1 MALGSEAQYGL
12 LQQQI
17 HNSLQKADAH
27 KDKLQRTNIRYSIL
41 NIILGAL
48 TTFVTGQA
56 ALAGEQAENRWR
68 ITCAIASGFALSAT
82 VVASLQS
89 QLASP
94 DLITEASGCV
104 GKLKALN
111 VEVNTIDS
119 IDDLEQIKEK
129 YQQILSEFSNIDC

>member
-1 MALGSEAQYGL
+1 MMVDLEAQYRL

-17 HNSLQKADAH
+17 YNSLQKADIH
-27 KDKLQRTNIRYSIL
+27 KDKLQRINIRYSIL
-41 NIILGAL
+41 NIVLGAM

-56 ALAGEQAENRWR
+56 ALAGEEAAGRWR

-82 VVASLQS
+82 VVASVQS

-94 DLITEASGCV
+94 DLISEASACV

-111 VEVNTIDS
+111 VDVNTIDS
-119 IDDLEQIKEK
+119 TDDLEQVKEK